1 MVQVP
6 LLTWEIMVALVFL
19 LLGLVLGIW
28 RTNRLWFKCFVT
40 PELKKLEKSPPHLSI
55 KLPKFKSIIKTVFR
69 CVIIIL
75 AGFGALTL
83 VLLIIF

>member
-6 LLTWEIMVALVFL
+6 LLTWEIMVGLVFL
-19 LLGLVLGIW
+19 LLGLVLGTW
-28 RTNRLWFKCFVT
+28 RTNKLWFKYFVK
-40 PELKKLEKSPPHLSI
+40 PELRKIRKSSPLPSI

-69 CVIIIL
+69 CIIIIL

-83 VLLIIF
+83 ILLVIF